1 MTIPCKKTN
10 LCVTTLKKLQELRK
24 LNNFNTL
31 MAVLAGLNSAAI
43 LRLKLTRESTR
54 RKNKKLFE
62 QFLDLESLMNSER

>member
-1 MTIPCKKTN
+1 
-10 LCVTTLKKLQELRK
+10 
-24 LNNFNTL
+24 

-62 QFLDLESLMNSER
+62 HFLDLESLMNSER